1 MRFDSS
7 RPKVYRLGYAD
18 KFDAETRSAAVLLS
32 CTIAFLI
39 PLLLGVY
46 WFAYAFDTDLAT
58 RILRPAVI
66 GSSLLLA
73 LIWTK
78 PALTWAELRLGAIIS
93 VMCVVL
99 LAPSLA
105 ATDPRRALEDC
116 LKLAI
121 LCFIALLVCRAL
133 RDKTTAEAFGRSLIL
148 TSILTALLTVY
159 VYLKY
164 MGWTLPTYESSR
176 VLKSVAIQA
185 GIPLNA
191 VAFACVFSYICGMCL
206 VPRSRLLTWGLG
218 PSLFVISSALTGS
231 RAPLGLLAVSGM
243 LLLIFNG
250 LVSNSLTKRTMAW
263 LSVAVLVVA
272 IAWGVKYLTF
282 KDVSSATEG
291 RWDFWTVAW
300 DKFTERPLMGYGFD
314 SWRDDLVSRLPGEY
328 KLTAYDAI
336 NLAGGYHNEYITL
349 LAEQGLVG
357 FFPVMAL
364 FIFLWRC
371 SWNLAFRS
379 PSTWKN
385 GQWAFFGCL
394 FLLLRG
400 SIEAPGLFGYGQ
412 EPADYLAF
420 IFLAIV
426 VSRFSVQEDYLKF
439 AQATL
444 QSEPYRQYAAAYA

>member
-1 MRFDSS
+1 
-7 RPKVYRLGYAD
+7 
-18 KFDAETRSAAVLLS
+18 
-32 CTIAFLI
+32 
-39 PLLLGVY
+39 
-46 WFAYAFDTDLAT
+46 
-58 RILRPAVI
+58 
-66 GSSLLLA
+66 
-73 LIWTK
+73 
-78 PALTWAELRLGAIIS
+78 
-93 VMCVVL
+93 
-99 LAPSLA
+99 
-105 ATDPRRALEDC
+105 
-116 LKLAI
+116 
-121 LCFIALLVCRAL
+121 
-133 RDKTTAEAFGRSLIL
+133 
-148 TSILTALLTVY
+148 
-159 VYLKY
+159 
-164 MGWTLPTYESSR
+164 
-176 VLKSVAIQA
+176 
-185 GIPLNA
+185 
-191 VAFACVFSYICGMCL
+191 
-206 VPRSRLLTWGLG
+206 
-218 PSLFVISSALTGS
+218 
-231 RAPLGLLAVSGM
+231 LAVSGM